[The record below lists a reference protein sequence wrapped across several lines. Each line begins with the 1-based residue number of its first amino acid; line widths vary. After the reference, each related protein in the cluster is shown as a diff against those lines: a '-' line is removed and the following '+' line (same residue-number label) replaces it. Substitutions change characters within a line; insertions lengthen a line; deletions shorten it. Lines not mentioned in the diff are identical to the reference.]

1 MSVRKVEIRWWW
13 YDGSLGILI
22 GRVDICAS
30 SRGTNSW
37 YCVLDQRIGDS
48 GWPDQ
53 QNLNDDQIICIM
65 CGTMDVQFHPL
76 DLISETHDLKKVFLS
91 NAGMIQ
97 SMVIDQEA
105 APILQA
111 KILTFRVTQQAH
123 KNLMPKRKRLQL
135 LKTLKMV

>member
-1 MSVRKVEIRWWW
+1 MGQALSISIVNGMK
-13 YDGSLGILI
+13 YILQ
-22 GRVDICAS
+22 G
-30 SRGTNSW
+30 
-37 YCVLDQRIGDS
+37 
-48 GWPDQ
+48 
-53 QNLNDDQIICIM
+53 
-65 CGTMDVQFHPL
+65 VQFHPL

-91 NAGMIQ
+91 MIQ